1 MSKLAEIV
9 KAEILKSAKV
19 NKKAIAESEYFDII
33 EVDENGETIDI
44 IESDYTNG
52 VSAVIEK
59 AKENTI
65 GGKHIIVVN
74 RYTELDEDGN
84 EFVNDDLNET
94 VWDSQEDID
103 KYGVEY
109 RNMNDGI
116 HHLIVTD
123 TESKAKQLLEL
134 LEKTLQ
140 TETDEQEIQFIWED
154 INELSTDDIEVDYRI
169 TENSN
174 GIYKGIKII
183 NYDQIK
189 PDIYA

>member
-1 MSKLAEIV
+1 MNKRLAKV
-9 KAEILKSAKV
+9 VVQAMKKSAKV
-19 NKKAIAESEYFDII
+19 SKKAE
-33 EVDENGETIDI
+33 ET
-44 IESDYTNG
+44 
-52 VSAVIEK
+52 
-59 AKENTI
+59 
-65 GGKHIIVVN
+65 
-74 RYTELDEDGN
+74 
-84 EFVNDDLNET
+84 
-94 VWDSQEDID
+94 

-109 RNMNDGI
+109 RNMHDGI

-123 TESKAKQLLEL
+123 TENKAKQLLEL